1 MRIRIRMRSALTED
15 ERHEAEER
23 GGALDWRLLHEF
35 AVCNYPI
42 AHTKP

>member
-1 MRIRIRMRSALTED
+1 MRSALTED

-42 AHTKP
+42 GQDES